1 MGYRTQDGQ
10 FWSSNPEVFFFPLS
24 KFLSLVSFLGLGL
37 VLGLG
42 LGLGLALGL
51 GLGLGLGFRVR
62 VRFQSYAVV
71 LPVDTI

>member
-10 FWSSNPEVFFFPLS
+10 FWSSNPELFFFPLS

-42 LGLGLALGL
+42 LGLAL